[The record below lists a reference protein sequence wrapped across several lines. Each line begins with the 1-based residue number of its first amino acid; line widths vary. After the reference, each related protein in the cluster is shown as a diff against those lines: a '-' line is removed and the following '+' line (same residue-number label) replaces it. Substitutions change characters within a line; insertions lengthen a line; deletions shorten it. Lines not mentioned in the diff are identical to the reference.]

1 VTPLGPAHP
10 RRPLPG
16 PAQAA
21 ILWTATRLALIGYV
35 LLASFLLN
43 LPLGG
48 RERGADDFVLARFTW
63 WDSFHFLRI
72 ADWGYLPPGVP
83 CCDQAFFPGYPM
95 AIRALAPLTGG
106 NLALAGWL
114 VSLVAATAAAVALW
128 RLGELATGSAAG
140 GRAAVLFLAV
150 APYGFFLSAVYS
162 EALFLAFAVG
172 AWWAGTTRRWW
183 LAGLLAGCATG
194 VRING
199 VFLAGGLAVMYL
211 LQLRADRR
219 AGGSGLPRPDAL
231 ALAAPLLAI
240 GAYVWHL
247 HALTGSWN
255 AWLEAQAKGWDRRT
269 AWPWQGLAA
278 GWTSALDAA
287 SPDLV
292 ISRWADVVVAVYGIA
307 LVVVLLVLRR
317 WAEAVYVAPNVAVL
331 VCSTTLV
338 SGPRY
343 AVMWFPAYLLL
354 AAFVTRRAGG
364 VGAWVTWAVV
374 LAGVPL
380 LAVVS
385 LSFAA
390 HLWTA

>member
-1 VTPLGPAHP
+1 MP
-10 RRPLPG
+10 RWWSRG

-43 LPLGG
+43 LPVGG
-48 RERGADDFVLARFTW
+48 RERGADHLVLSRFTW

-72 ADWGYLPPGVP
+72 ADLGYLPPGVP
-83 CCDQAFFPGYPM
+83 CCDQAFFPGYPL
-95 AIRALAPLTGG
+95 AIRAVAPLTGG
-106 NLALAGWL
+106 NVAFAGLL
-114 VSLVAATAAAVALW
+114 VSLAAATAAAVGLW
-128 RLGELATGSAAG
+128 RLGELATGSVAG

-150 APYGFFLSAVYS
+150 APYGFFLTAVYS

-199 VFLAGGLAVMYL
+199 LFLAGGLVVMYL

-219 AGGSGLPRPDAL
+219 SGGRGLARPDAV
-231 ALAAPLLAI
+231 ALVAPLLAL
-240 GAYVWHL
+240 GGYAWHL

-255 AWLEAQAKGWDRRT
+255 AWLEAQATGWDRRT
-269 AWPWQGLAA
+269 AWPWEGLAA
-278 GWTSALDAA
+278 GWSSALGAA

-292 ISRWADVVVAVYGIA
+292 ISRWADLAVAVYGIV
-307 LVVVLLVLRR
+307 LVAGLLGLRR

-354 AAFVTRRAGG
+354 AVFVTRGPARDRAWPSGT
-364 VGAWVTWAVV
+364 VTWAVA
-374 LAGVPL
+374 LTGVPL
-380 LAVVS
+380 LAVVA